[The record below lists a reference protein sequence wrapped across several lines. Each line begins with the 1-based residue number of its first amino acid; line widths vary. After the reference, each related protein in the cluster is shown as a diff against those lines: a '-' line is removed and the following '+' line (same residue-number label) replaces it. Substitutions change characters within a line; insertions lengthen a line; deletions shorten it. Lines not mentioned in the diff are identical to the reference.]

1 MNDSTATLEQLK
13 GMVRDFCRER
23 DWDQFHN
30 PKDLA
35 IGMVTE
41 SSELLETFRFKT
53 PDEAR
58 EMMADPVRSMH
69 AREEVSD
76 VLYFLLRFAE
86 TNGIELFTDLQ
97 NKLEQNRRKYPVEKC
112 RGRNLKYD
120 EL

>member
-1 MNDSTATLEQLK
+1 
-13 GMVRDFCRER
+13 
-23 DWDQFHN
+23 
-30 PKDLA
+30 
-35 IGMVTE
+35 
-41 SSELLETFRFKT
+41 
-53 PDEAR
+53 
-58 EMMADPVRSMH
+58 MH